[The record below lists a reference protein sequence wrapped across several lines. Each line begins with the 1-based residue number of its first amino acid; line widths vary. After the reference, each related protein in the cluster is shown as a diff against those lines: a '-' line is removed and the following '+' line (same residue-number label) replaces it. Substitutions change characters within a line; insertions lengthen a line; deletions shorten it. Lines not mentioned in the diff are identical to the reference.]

1 MILRQFK
8 YGVTIILT
16 FNISKCQYGLVA
28 SFFGDQ
34 GYLISF

>member
-1 MILRQFK
+1 MPKVINVGMLCFCVK
-8 YGVTIILT
+8 LI
-16 FNISKCQYGLVA
+16 VA